1 MQRQEALAGKH
12 SRQQHKGCSFNV
24 RAALLAI
31 SVSCTHT
38 STHTCT
44 RTHNVH
50 IIYGVN
56 QRAVALRMRPQ
67 KSTGIRHVAH
77 TATHTRTLQTAL
89 CVQYPVCLRLR
100 RRLCLC
106 LYLYLCLRHIP
117 VPLPVDH
124 KMYCGHFNIK

>member
-12 SRQQHKGCSFNV
+12 SRQEHKGCSFNV

-38 STHTCT
+38 STHTC
-44 RTHNVH
+44 THNVH

-77 TATHTRTLQTAL
+77 THAHFKQHCVCNIL
-89 CVQYPVCLRLR
+89 CVSIAVSVSVCV
-100 RRLCLC
+100 CIC
-106 LYLYLCLRHIP
+106 IC
-117 VPLPVDH
+117 V
-124 KMYCGHFNIK
+124 CGISRCRCQSTIKCIAVILI